1 MSLDRVLRAL
11 MDLGL
16 CEVDAQ
22 IYVFLALN
30 GSYKAKELTKQMNQN
45 KRQVYRSL
53 KNLKENCVVV
63 SSLDVPAVFSAVSFE
78 KVLDTLSI
86 KKQAQAQAL
95 EKVKEELL
103 RSWKKMVEQNSE
115 SIECELVK
123 DEDYKEIDC

>member
-1 MSLDRVLRAL
+1 MRLDRVLKAL
-11 MDLGL
+11 MKLGL
-16 CEVDAQ
+16 SEVDAH

-30 GSYKAKELTKQMNQN
+30 GPYKAKELTKLMSLHKN
-45 KRQVYRSL
+45 QVYRSL
-53 KNLKENCVVV
+53 KNLKENCVVT

-103 RSWKKMVEQNSE
+103 RSWKKMVKQNSE

-123 DEDYKEIDC
+123 DEDNKEIDC

>member
-1 MSLDRVLRAL
+1 

-63 SSLDVPAVFSAVSFE
+63 SSLDVPAVFSAVTFE
-78 KVLDTLSI
+78 KVLDLLSI
-86 KKQAQAQAL
+86 KKEAQAYAL
-95 EKVKEELL
+95 EKTREELL
-103 RSWKKMVEQNSE
+103 GSWVELLSKNSE
-115 SIECELVK
+115 TIN
-123 DEDYKEIDC
+123 

>member
-1 MSLDRVLRAL
+1 MRLDRVLKAL
-11 MDLGL
+11 MKLGL
-16 CEVDAQ
+16 SEVDAH
-22 IYVFLALN
+22 IYILLALN
-30 GSYKAKELTKQMNQN
+30 GPYKAKELTKLMSLHKN
-45 KRQVYRSL
+45 QVYRSL
-53 KNLKENCVVV
+53 KNLKENCVVT